1 MNFFENKHN
10 RVITAVCLLIAIV
23 CIYFMQDDSLFRMSR
38 STSSEAI
45 GSFEQL
51 QKDVRKKNVA
61 NYFWDDLKPKD
72 LLIEGDSVFTGAESS
87 VTVKLSNGQIITLA
101 PNSLIKFSFKGKKMV
116 LDIPYGGV
124 QLENVVDDL
133 VIADCGENIALN
145 KDDGV
150 VNLKKSEKCGSV
162 KIDTKSVVNAKNFE
176 ERKTK
181 KDITDTFMEV
191 AETGVLGKIERSFE
205 SAFGADESAPMALA
219 APVLDVTDLKYTANQ
234 EAPQALKWSEVEG
247 AKSYEVE
254 VSDTMDFAQVDKYKA
269 KSNQFTLKK
278 LSSNMFYRVKAVG
291 ADDTAS
297 TYSSAGTLSVEFP
310 TIKMDKLKVTKEY
323 KAKNPRDRGIA
334 STAVDVSWSKVP
346 YADKYVVELVDAK
359 SKKAVKKTTTREP
372 ASALEVP
379 RTGKYSY
386 QVYALDTKGRKI
398 SSSDVGEVVYNKVF
412 NILAP
417 VIKQGIN
424 DKFYFFQKNAAKY
437 VWLNWLGQGEET
449 GKFRVEIA
457 RDKDFGKIVQSSF
470 TAKSKLL
477 VTDQVEAGEYFWR
490 VRSEE
495 GDRFSDWSNTEMFKI
510 QISNN

>member
-1 MNFFENKHN
+1 
-10 RVITAVCLLIAIV
+10 
-23 CIYFMQDDSLFRMSR
+23 MSR
-38 STSSEAI
+38 STSSETI

-51 QKDVRKKNVA
+51 QKDVRKKNVS

-72 LLIEGDSVFTGAESS
+72 LLIEGDSIFTGAESS

-116 LDIPYGGV
+116 LDIPYGDV

-133 VIADCGENIALN
+133 VISDCGENFSLN
-145 KDDGV
+145 KDDGM

-162 KIDTKSVVNAKNFE
+162 KIDTKSVVNARNFE

-181 KDITDTFMEV
+181 KDISDTFMEV

-205 SAFGADESAPMALA
+205 SAFGAGDSAPMALA
-219 APVLDVTDLKYTANQ
+219 APVLEATDLKYKANQ
-234 EAPQALKWSEVEG
+234 EAPQALKWSAVEG

-254 VSDTMDFAQVDKYKA
+254 VSDTMDFTQVEKYNAKA
-269 KSNQFTLKK
+269 NQFTLKK
-278 LSSNMFYRVKAVG
+278 LSSNMYYRVKAVG

-297 TYSSAGTLSVEFP
+297 TYSSAGSLSVEFP
-310 TIKMDKLKVTKEY
+310 NIKMDKLKITKEY

-346 YADKYVVELVDAK
+346 YADKYVVELVDVK
-359 SKKAVKKTTTREP
+359 SKKAVKKTTTRVP
-372 ASALEVP
+372 ASVLEVP

-449 GKFRVEIA
+449 GKFRLEIA

-495 GDRFSDWSNTEMFKI
+495 GDRYSAWSNTEMFKI
-510 QISNN
+510 QINNN